1 MNACEFEE
9 HYGQSF
15 DNQIDHIFLDT
26 GISLFRVVEALKPC
40 KLNML
45 GDFIE
50 EKIGFPPNLDEY
62 NKWKG
67 ILAST

>member
-1 MNACEFEE
+1 MNACEFEA
-9 HYGQSF
+9 HSGQSSN
-15 DNQIDHIFLDT
+15 NQNDQIFLDT
-26 GISLFRVVEALKPC
+26 GISLFRVVKALKPC

-50 EKIGFPPNLDEY
+50 EKIGFTPNWDEY